1 MPSSWWSRG
10 WSSALGGGTTALL
23 AVRRLATL
31 VREGAL
37 RDIVGAPCSERV
49 AAVARDLG
57 LPLVT
62 LEERPTID
70 LTIDGADEV
79 DPQLRLIK
87 GGGGALLREKIVAQ
101 ASTREVIVVDAS
113 KLSDRL
119 GTHHALPLEVT
130 PFGWRTQL
138 PFLEALG
145 LRPTLRLDGTGRP
158 VQTDQGDYLLDCATA
173 PLDEPEVLAQ
183 TLEGRA
189 GIVEHGLFIGLAT
202 DLIVAGPVRHRASRG
217 MIQIAPSILAA
228 DQGHLADQVEATFK
242 AGVRRLHVD
251 VMDGR
256 FVPNITIGPDG
267 RGRPAADRGPLR
279 GPRWRRTS

>member
-1 MPSSWWSRG
+1 MDQDDLKRQAAERAAELVEPG
-10 WSSALGGGTTALL
+10 MVVGLGGGTTALL
-23 AVRRLATL
+23 AVRRLASL
-31 VREGAL
+31 FREGAL

-49 AAVARDLG
+49 AVVARDLG

-119 GTHHALPLEVT
+119 GTHHALPLQVT

-145 LRPTLRLDGTGRP
+145 LRPTLRLDGAGRP
-158 VQTDQGDYLLDCATA
+158 VRTDQGDYLLDCATA

-202 DLIVAGPVRHRASRG
+202 DLIVAGPSGIEH
-217 MIQIAPSILAA
+217 
-228 DQGHLADQVEATFK
+228 
-242 AGVRRLHVD
+242 
-251 VMDGR
+251 
-256 FVPNITIGPDG
+256 
-267 RGRPAADRGPLR
+267 RPAGRAA
-279 GPRWRRTS
+279 

>member
-1 MPSSWWSRG
+1 MDQDDLKRQAAERAAELVEPG
-10 WSSALGGGTTALL
+10 MVVGLGGGTTALL
-23 AVRRLATL
+23 AVRRLASL
-31 VREGAL
+31 FREGAL

-49 AAVARDLG
+49 AVVARDLG

-79 DPQLRLIK
+79 DPHLRLIK

-119 GTHHALPLEVT
+119 GTHHALPLQVT

-145 LRPTLRLDGTGRP
+145 LRPTLRLDGAGRP
-158 VQTDQGDYLLDCATA
+158 VQTDQGDFLLDCAIA

-202 DLIVAGPVRHRASRG
+202 DLIVAGPSGIEH
-217 MIQIAPSILAA
+217 
-228 DQGHLADQVEATFK
+228 
-242 AGVRRLHVD
+242 
-251 VMDGR
+251 
-256 FVPNITIGPDG
+256 
-267 RGRPAADRGPLR
+267 RPAGRAA
-279 GPRWRRTS
+279 

>member
-1 MPSSWWSRG
+1 MPQGASSPPDQDDLKRQAAERAVDLVEPG
-10 WSSALGGGTTALL
+10 MVVGLGGGTTALF

-31 VREGAL
+31 VRDGAL
-37 RDIVGAPCSERV
+37 RDIVGAPCSDRV
-49 AAVARDLG
+49 AVLARDLG

-62 LEERPTID
+62 LEDRPTID

-119 GTHHALPLEVT
+119 GTHHGLPLEVA

-158 VQTDQGDYLLDCATA
+158 VVTDQGDYLLDCAIA
-173 PLDEPEVLAQ
+173 PLDDPAELARA
-183 TLEGRA
+183 LEGRA

-202 DLIVAGPVRHRASRG
+202 DLIVAGPSGVEHRGASIG
-217 MIQIAPSILAA
+217 EPGL
-228 DQGHLADQVEATFK
+228 T
-242 AGVRRLHVD
+242 GVD
-251 VMDGR
+251 
-256 FVPNITIGPDG
+256 
-267 RGRPAADRGPLR
+267 A
-279 GPRWRRTS
+279 

>member
-1 MPSSWWSRG
+1 MLPGASSPPDQDDLKRQAAERAVELVQPG
-10 WSSALGGGTTALL
+10 MVVGLGGGSTALY

-31 VREGAL
+31 VREGTL
-37 RDIVGAPCSERV
+37 RDIVGAPCSARV

-57 LPLVT
+57 LALVT
-62 LEERPTID
+62 LEDRPTID

-119 GTHHALPLEVT
+119 GTRHPLPLEVT

-158 VQTDQGDYLLDCATA
+158 VQTDQGDLLLDCALA

-183 TLEGRA
+183 VLEGRA

-202 DLIVAGPVRHRASRG
+202 DLIMAGPSGVEHR
-217 MIQIAPSILAA
+217 P
-228 DQGHLADQVEATFK
+228 
-242 AGVRRLHVD
+242 AGV
-251 VMDGR
+251 
-256 FVPNITIGPDG
+256 P
-267 RGRPAADRGPLR
+267 RPEPTEADA
-279 GPRWRRTS
+279 

>member
-1 MPSSWWSRG
+1 M
-10 WSSALGGGTTALL
+10 
-23 AVRRLATL
+23 
-31 VREGAL
+31 
-37 RDIVGAPCSERV
+37 
-49 AAVARDLG
+49 ARDLG
-57 LPLVT
+57 LPLVA
-62 LEERPTID
+62 LEERPSID

-130 PFGWRTQL
+130 PFGWRTHL

-145 LRPTLRLDGTGRP
+145 LRPTLRVDAAGRP

-173 PLDEPEVLAQ
+173 PLDEPEVLAR

-202 DLIVAGPVRHRASRG
+202 DLIVAGPSGIEHRA
-217 MIQIAPSILAA
+217 A
-228 DQGHLADQVEATFK
+228 
-242 AGVRRLHVD
+242 
-251 VMDGR
+251 
-256 FVPNITIGPDG
+256 
-267 RGRPAADRGPLR
+267 
-279 GPRWRRTS
+279 